1 MSWGSGAFVTLKGS
15 SPLSCTGTMDKET
28 HGGRPAGP
36 GIGPTAR
43 SAKGGDRDIPAPYH
57 AARPPYIV
65 FPAERTAGGDRS

>member
-1 MSWGSGAFVTLKGS
+1 MSGGSGAFVPLKGS
-15 SPLSCTGTMDKET
+15 SPLSCTGTMDQDRS
-28 HGGRPAGP
+28 GGRPAGP

-43 SAKGGDRDIPAPYH
+43 SAHGCDQEIPAPYH